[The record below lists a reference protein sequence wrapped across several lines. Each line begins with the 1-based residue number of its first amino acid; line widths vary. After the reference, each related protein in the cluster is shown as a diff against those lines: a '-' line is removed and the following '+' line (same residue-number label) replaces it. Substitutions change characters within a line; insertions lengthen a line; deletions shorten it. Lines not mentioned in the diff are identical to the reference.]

1 MGKIPILLMEVW
13 EMVCFYFLFFIITF
27 FNNFKV
33 KDEEQRDA
41 NLTRSLLAIVS

>member
-27 FNNFKV
+27 IFILIISGGEKYHIGV
-33 KDEEQRDA
+33 
-41 NLTRSLLAIVS
+41 I